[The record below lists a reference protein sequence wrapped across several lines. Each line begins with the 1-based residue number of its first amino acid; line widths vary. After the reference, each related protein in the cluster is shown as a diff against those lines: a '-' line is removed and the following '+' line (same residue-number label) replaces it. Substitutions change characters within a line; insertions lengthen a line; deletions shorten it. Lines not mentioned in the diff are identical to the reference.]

1 VELLTT
7 LVRGSVCVFSQRSGS
22 VRQNITLQWV
32 VESCRRRSHSVF
44 ARRTNAPILTKG
56 HTLLLAAEWG
66 TGQVLWSILWFFL
79 FFVWIMLIFTIF
91 GDIIRN
97 HDMSGWVKAL
107 WSIFIIFLPF
117 LGIFIY
123 LIVNGGK
130 MGERQMAAAKAQEA
144 AMQDYIRTT
153 ASGGGSAADQL
164 AKLAELHSTGKLD
177 DGEYAAAK
185 AQVIGS

>member
-1 VELLTT
+1 
-7 LVRGSVCVFSQRSGS
+7 
-22 VRQNITLQWV
+22 LQ
-32 VESCRRRSHSVF
+32 
-44 ARRTNAPILTKG
+44 
-56 HTLLLAAEWG
+56 LAAEFG

-97 HDMSGWVKAL
+97 HEMSGGAKAL
-107 WSIFIIFLPF
+107 WSIFIIFVPF

-130 MGERQMAAAKAQEA
+130 MGERQVAAAKAQEA

-153 ASGGGSAADQL
+153 ASSGGSAADQL
-164 AKLAELHSTGKLD
+164 STLAELHSSGKLD
-177 DGEYAAAK
+177 DAEYATAK
-185 AQVIGS
+185 AKVIGS